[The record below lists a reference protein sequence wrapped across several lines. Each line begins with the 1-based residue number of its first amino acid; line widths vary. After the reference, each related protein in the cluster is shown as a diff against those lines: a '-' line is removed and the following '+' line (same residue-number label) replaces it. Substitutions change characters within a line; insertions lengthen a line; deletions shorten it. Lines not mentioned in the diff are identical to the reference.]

1 MITIKKWAIIF
12 FSALIISLFSGC
24 KDLDELNI
32 NPNGVNPEVA
42 DLNLLLPTIQGSMGQ
57 TVVSLGFGNLA
68 GVMQHTQL
76 DGWTGGHNNY
86 DWDNLDHAWSG
97 YYGILRNNDEYYKK
111 AVEGDYEFHQG
122 VALILKAY
130 TFGLITDLWVD
141 APYTEALK
149 AEESEEFFKPVFDSQ
164 QDIYMGILDD
174 LDNANSLLSKPANEY
189 SNIMPSQ
196 DLVYRG
202 DVGKWRKFANSL
214 ALRYYM
220 RLSEKL
226 PEIAEAGIRKITSDP
241 GQYPVITQT
250 VDDANIGYIGNSQS
264 DSWPSTMAFEPDPR

>member
-12 FSALIISLFSGC
+12 FSALITSLFSGC

-130 TFGLITDLWVD
+130 TFGLITDLWGD

-164 QDIYMGILDD
+164 QDIYMGILYD
-174 LDNANSLLSKPANEY
+174 LDHANSLHC
-189 SNIMPSQ
+189 
-196 DLVYRG
+196 
-202 DVGKWRKFANSL
+202 
-214 ALRYYM
+214 
-220 RLSEKL
+220 
-226 PEIAEAGIRKITSDP
+226 
-241 GQYPVITQT
+241 
-250 VDDANIGYIGNSQS
+250 
-264 DSWPSTMAFEPDPR
+264 